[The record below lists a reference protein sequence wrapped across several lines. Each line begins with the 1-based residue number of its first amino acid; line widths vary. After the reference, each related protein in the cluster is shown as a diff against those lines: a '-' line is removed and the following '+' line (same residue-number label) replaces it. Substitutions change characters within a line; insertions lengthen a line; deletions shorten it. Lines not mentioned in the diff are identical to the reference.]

1 LTFGLV
7 NIPVRLH
14 SAVQAKERVSFRLLH
29 KTDLSPIRYERV
41 CQKEGEAVDWK
52 DIVKGYEYTKGK
64 FVVLTDDDFKAAAIE
79 SSKTIEIMDF
89 VKSDE
94 IDARYFETPYYV
106 VPAKG
111 GEKAYALLREA
122 VKRTGMVGIGKITM
136 RSNSL
141 HLAGVKAV
149 GEALVLEI
157 MRFEEELVD
166 LSDLTLP
173 RDTNVRP
180 QELQMAEQLV
190 ANLSQPFDPSK
201 YVDDYRANLMK
212 IIRAKMKGKK
222 LDVPEPEERES
233 TQVVDL
239 MARLQESLEM
249 GKKQK
254 AGPPAPV
261 SGRKSHAARI
271 GCSNRSTTESACSD
285 SRRTMTSRSSA
296 EMAST
301 KRGNF
306 PRSSTRFARC
316 TNAPSGHSSSM
327 VRSSRCATVRRR
339 AFKRFNVACTSPI
352 AARLHRTARD
362 RPLL

>member
-1 LTFGLV
+1 MRPLWTGALTFGLV

-29 KTDLSPIRYERV
+29 KKDLSPIRYERV

-52 DIVKGYEYTKGK
+52 EIVKGYEYTKGK
-64 FVVLTDDDFKAAAIE
+64 FVVLTDEDFKAAAIE
-79 SSKTIEIMDF
+79 SSKTIDIIDF
-89 VKSDE
+89 VSADE
-94 IDARYFETPYYV
+94 VDSRYFETPYYL

-122 VKRTGMVGIGKITM
+122 IKRTGMVGIGKITM

-157 MRFEEELVD
+157 MRFADELVEVGD
-166 LSDLTLP
+166 FSFPSDSG
-173 RDTNVRP
+173 VRP

-201 YVDDYRANLMK
+201 YSDDYRANLMK

-222 LDVPEPEERES
+222 IEVTEPEERES

-239 MARLQESLEM
+239 MARLQESLEL
-249 GKKQK
+249 GKR
-254 AGPPAPV
+254 A
-261 SGRKSHAARI
+261 
-271 GCSNRSTTESACSD
+271 
-285 SRRTMTSRSSA
+285 SRS
-296 EMAST
+296 E
-301 KRGNF
+301 
-306 PRSSTRFARC
+306 PRSSGGGRSRGARGTR
-316 TNAPSGHSSSM
+316 T
-327 VRSSRCATVRRR
+327 SRR
-339 AFKRFNVACTSPI
+339 K
-352 AARLHRTARD
+352 TA
-362 RPLL
+362 